1 MAPIRFDD
9 RVAIVTG
16 AGGGIGR
23 SHARLLAERGA
34 KVVVNDL
41 GGNVDGT
48 GEGTALASEVVAEIR
63 DAGGTAVPDFRP
75 VDDFDAAEQIVQD
88 AYDRW
93 GRVDIVVNNA
103 GILRDRAF
111 NNMTESEFDRV
122 YAVHLKGSF
131 NITKA
136 AWRLMREQRYGRVIL
151 TSSGS
156 GLFGNFGQANYGA
169 MKTGMVG
176 LMNVLALEGR
186 KYDITV
192 NTIAPGAVTR
202 MTQAL
207 MPGERQDMLG
217 PEHVAA
223 AVVYMAS
230 ERCQDSGL
238 LIQAAG
244 GSYARSFI
252 ATGPHI
258 ALTDGATVA
267 TLEQVA
273 ERWGEI
279 TDISGFP
286 DTGDLVRSVIRGSP
300 AVAREPR

>member
-1 MAPIRFDD
+1 MADIRFDD

-23 SHARLLAERGA
+23 SHALLLAERGA

-41 GGNVDGT
+41 GGNVDGS
-48 GEGTALASEVVAEIR
+48 GEGTALASEVVEEIR
-63 DAGGTAVPDFRP
+63 SAGGTATPDFHP

-88 AYDRW
+88 TYDRW
-93 GRVDIVVNNA
+93 GRVDIVINNA

-111 NNMTESEFDRV
+111 NNMTEDEFDRV

-131 NITKA
+131 NVTKA

-169 MKTGMVG
+169 MKAAMVG
-176 LMNVLALEGR
+176 LMNVLVLEGQ
-186 KYDITV
+186 KYNILV
-192 NTIAPGAVTR
+192 NTVAPGAVTR
-202 MTQAL
+202 MTKAL
-207 MPGERQDMLG
+207 LPGERHDILG
-217 PEHVAA
+217 PEHIAP

-230 ERCQDSGL
+230 EQCQDSGL
-238 LIQAAG
+238 VIQAAG

-252 ATGPHI
+252 ATGPHV
-258 ALTDGATVA
+258 AVTDGSATA
-267 TLEQVA
+267 TLEQVD
-273 ERWGEI
+273 EKWGAI

-286 DTGDLVRSVIRGSP
+286 DTGDLVRGVVRGS
-300 AVAREPR
+300 